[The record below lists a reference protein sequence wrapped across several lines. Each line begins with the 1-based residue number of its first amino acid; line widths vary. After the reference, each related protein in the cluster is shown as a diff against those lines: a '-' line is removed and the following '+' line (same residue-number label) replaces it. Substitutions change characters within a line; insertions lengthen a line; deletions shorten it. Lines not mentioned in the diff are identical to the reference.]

1 MATNPK
7 DNSKRHLR
15 NLDDLFNVNDGGN
28 QQGTRRSVVS
38 IEIARL
44 KPFKNHPF
52 RLYEGE
58 RLQDMVES
66 VRLNGILVPIIVRK
80 NDASLEILA
89 GHNRVNAAK
98 QAELTEVP
106 AIVLENISD
115 DEALVYV
122 VETNLI
128 QRSFADMTHSEKAAV
143 IALHHSKMF
152 SQGKRNDILEQLK
165 MLENPHGD
173 GEKSTLSQLATK
185 FRTYERIG
193 ENYNLSRDTVAR
205 YLRINQLIP
214 TLKSR
219 LDCGSLAFIPAVT
232 LSFLKDGE
240 QESVD
245 DCMNQHKF
253 TVDMKKADMLRD
265 FSEKDKLDNE
275 NVLKILSG
283 ETTQKSNRTT
293 TIKINKAVYTKYFK
307 PEQSVKEIQEIIEKA
322 LKAYFE

>member
-1 MATNPK
+1 MATNHK

-15 NLDDLFNVNDGGN
+15 NLDDLFNVNDSGN
-28 QQGTRRSVVS
+28 QQGTKRSVVS
-38 IEIARL
+38 LEIDRL

-66 VRLNGILVPIIVRK
+66 VRLNGILVPIIIRK

-128 QRSFADMTHSEKAAV
+128 QRSFADMAHSEKSAV

-165 MLENPHGD
+165 MLENPHED
-173 GEKSTLSQLATK
+173 GEKST
-185 FRTYERIG
+185 FRQVDEKLRSDKRVA
-193 ENYNLSRDTVAR
+193 EMYNLSAKSISR

-219 LDCGSLAFIPAVT
+219 LDNDSLAFIPAVT
-232 LSFLKDGE
+232 LSFLKDNE
-240 QESVD
+240 QKSVD
-245 DCMNQHKF
+245 ECMNQHEF

-265 FSEKDKLDNE
+265 FSEKGKLDNG

-283 ETTQKSNRTT
+283 ETTQKSSRTP
-293 TIKINKAVYTKYFK
+293 TIKINKAVYMKYFK
-307 PEQSVKEIQEIIEKA
+307 PEQSAKEIQEIIEKA